1 MTTTQEIRNYNIR
14 RLSDNMTDT
23 EWQQFFAQMKSDIK
37 PIGKKY
43 MTKPGLS
50 PIKDGTEYHGETS
63 ACRYRQFIN
72 NILQAIRCDE
82 FDYCFYIYQIRD
94 LLRHEPNLQS
104 RYLPYWD
111 CFQVWIDTPI

>member
-23 EWQQFFAQMKSDIK
+23 KWQKFFVQMKSDIK
-37 PIGKKY
+37 PTGKKH
-43 MTKPGLS
+43 MTTPGSS

-72 NILQAIRCDE
+72 NILQAIRCGE
-82 FDYCFYIYQIRD
+82 FDYCFYIFQIRD
-94 LLRHEPNLQS
+94 LLRYETRLKAKWLQ
-104 RYLPYWD
+104 D
-111 CFQVWIDTPI
+111 DECFEVSIEV